1 MNIKRSIE
9 SLLFVSPKPLSLK
22 ELADV
27 LDKKTEEIEKNL
39 QELISDC
46 KNNDRGVLVI
56 ENSKKYQMSSSP
68 ESAAI
73 VQKFMQS
80 EVSGELTPASLET
93 LTIIAYRGP
102 IKKKDIEKIRGIN
115 CSLILKNLLI
125 RGLVEEKSA
134 DEVEDNIYTV
144 SLDFVKFLGIS
155 SLSDLPDYE
164 KFNNNE
170 EIDKLLG
177 KISSHEGDNL
187 IDGNDLENSL
197 PTEDKNKEEI
207 LRDDK
212 EEKKNEENEEG
223 DEEDDKESEDDEDDK
238 YDEDDE
244 EDEEDE
250 VSDDDDKNCSGDGEE
265 NKKEINNNLEK

>member
-27 LDKKTEEIEKNL
+27 LDKKTEEVEKDL
-39 QELISDC
+39 QELIDDY
-46 KNNDRGVLVI
+46 KNNDRGILII

-68 ESAAI
+68 ESAAV

-134 DEVEDNIYTV
+134 DEIEDNIYTV

-155 SLSDLPDYE
+155 SLNDLPDYE

-177 KISSHEGDNL
+177 KINNHDSDDLGLEVELEVGADNETEMLVDDSENDSEGDNGSREKV
-187 IDGNDLENSL
+187 GNEKD
-197 PTEDKNKEEI
+197 ED
-207 LRDDK
+207 
-212 EEKKNEENEEG
+212 ENEEDEG
-223 DEEDDKESEDDEDDK
+223 GEEGEYDEEEDDED
-238 YDEDDE
+238 ENE
-244 EDEEDE
+244 EEEEEEEE
-250 VSDDDDKNCSGDGEE
+250 V
-265 NKKEINNNLEK
+265 NNNLEK

>member
-27 LDKKTEEIEKNL
+27 LDKKTEEVEKNL
-39 QELISDC
+39 QELIDDY
-46 KNNDRGVLVI
+46 KNNDRGILVI

-177 KISSHEGDNL
+177 KINSHEGDNL
-187 IDGNDLENSL
+187 IDGNDQENSL
-197 PTEDKNKEEI
+197 PTEDKDKEEI

-223 DEEDDKESEDDEDDK
+223 DEEDDEESEDDEGDK

-244 EDEEDE
+244 DDE
-250 VSDDDDKNCSGDGEE
+250 VIGDDNKNCGGDGEE

>member
-9 SLLFVSPKPLSLK
+9 SLLFVSPKPLSVK
-22 ELADV
+22 DLAGV
-27 LDKKTEEIEKNL
+27 LDKKTEEIEKEIE
-39 QELISDC
+39 ELVSDY
-46 KNNDRGVLVI
+46 KNNDRGILII

-68 ESAAI
+68 ESASV

-125 RGLVEEKSA
+125 RGLVEEKTA

-144 SLDFVKFLGIS
+144 SLDFIKFLGIS
-155 SLSDLPDYE
+155 SLNDLPEYD
-164 KFNNNE
+164 KFNKSE

-177 KISSHEGDNL
+177 KINDSTGS
-187 IDGNDLENSL
+187 DLEINSNN
-197 PTEDKNKEEI
+197 EDESEGGDE
-207 LRDDK
+207 DD
-212 EEKKNEENEEG
+212 EDEDEG
-223 DEEDDKESEDDEDDK
+223 DEDEDEDEDDEDDG
-238 YDEDDE
+238 
-244 EDEEDE
+244 
-250 VSDDDDKNCSGDGEE
+250 VTV
-265 NKKEINNNLEK
+265 NNDN

>member
-27 LDKKTEEIEKNL
+27 LEIKTEDVEREIG
-39 QELISDC
+39 ELINDY
-46 KNNDRGVLVI
+46 KNGNRGILII

-68 ESAAI
+68 ESAEV

-125 RGLVEEKSA
+125 RGLIEEKQGN
-134 DEVEDNIYTV
+134 EIEDNIYTV

-155 SLSDLPDYE
+155 SLNELPDYE
-164 KFNNNE
+164 KFNKNE

-177 KISSHEGDNL
+177 DINKS
-187 IDGNDLENSL
+187 
-197 PTEDKNKEEI
+197 EDKNLNDLISENVENGFEG
-207 LRDDK
+207 K
-212 EEKKNEENEEG
+212 EEKNENIDGDTENEEENNNETDNEENEDLEG
-223 DEEDDKESEDDEDDK
+223 DN
-238 YDEDDE
+238 E

-250 VSDDDDKNCSGDGEE
+250 YEDDENDEDDEDDEGDSEDEDEE
-265 NKKEINNNLEK
+265 LKKE